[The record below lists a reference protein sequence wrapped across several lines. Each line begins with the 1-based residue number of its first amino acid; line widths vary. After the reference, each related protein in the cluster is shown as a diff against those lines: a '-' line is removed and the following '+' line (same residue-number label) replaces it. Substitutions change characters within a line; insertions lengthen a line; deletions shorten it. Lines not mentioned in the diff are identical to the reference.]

1 MTTRKNLRILVS
13 SAGRRAGLIECFRSA
28 AEDLCL
34 DLEVYACDM
43 NPQLSAACQ
52 LSDRAFEV
60 PHCATPGFAD
70 AVCDIVKAHGVD
82 LVVPTIDPELRP
94 LAESVARLE
103 SLGARV
109 HVSPPAV
116 VDIVRD
122 KLETARVLGAAGLP
136 VPRTAELE
144 EVRDNPN
151 SWTWPLFMKPSG
163 GSASRGLSIVSHPLE
178 LPESVDEP
186 MILQELLNG
195 PEYTVN
201 LFIDQKGTLRS
212 IVPHLRIQVRA
223 GEVEKGRTERND
235 VLADLAW
242 GITGALPAAR
252 GALCFQ
258 VMMDPDRG
266 ARIIEINA
274 RFGGGYPLAHRAGA
288 TFTQWL
294 LEEVA
299 GLPVSAHNK
308 WCDGLLMLRYDTAVF
323 QG

>member
-1 MTTRKNLRILVS
+1 MTRTNVRILVS

-28 AEDLCL
+28 ADDLGL

-43 NPQLSAACQ
+43 QPQLSAACQ
-52 LSDRAFEV
+52 LADRAFEV
-60 PHCATPGFAD
+60 PHCATPWFAD
-70 AVCDIVKAHGVD
+70 AVCDIVRAHGVD

-94 LAESVARLE
+94 LAERAASFE

-109 HVSPPAV
+109 HVSSPAV

-136 VPRTAELE
+136 VPRTAEIA
-144 EVRDNPN
+144 EVRDDPDR
-151 SWTWPLFMKPSG
+151 WAWPLFMKPRG
-163 GSASRGLSIVSHPLE
+163 GSASRSLSIVPHPSE
-178 LPESVDEP
+178 IPERVDEP
-186 MILQELLNG
+186 MVLQELLTG

-201 LFIDQKGTLRS
+201 LFIDQQGTLRS

-223 GEVEKGRTERND
+223 GEVEKGRTERNT
-235 VLADLAW
+235 VLADLAR
-242 GITGALPAAR
+242 GIAGALPAAR

-258 VMMDPDRG
+258 VMMDPERG

-288 TFTQWL
+288 TFTRWL
-294 LEEVA
+294 LEEVS
-299 GLPVSAHNK
+299 GLPVSAHDN
-308 WCDGLLMLRYDTAVF
+308 WREGLLMLRYDAAVF
-323 QG
+323 QE